1 MANKHKYERTNSPA
15 YYVRNNYEVSFM
27 AKKKLTVT
35 LHIGG
40 KQVKKLTDEQV
51 GEMAR
56 RLSESMS
63 RYYTANPGEMKQMEK

>member
-1 MANKHKYERTNSPA
+1 
-15 YYVRNNYEVSFM
+15 M

-40 KQVKKLTDEQV
+40 KQVEKLTDEQV

-63 RYYTANPGEMKQMEK
+63 LYYTANPSEMKQMKK